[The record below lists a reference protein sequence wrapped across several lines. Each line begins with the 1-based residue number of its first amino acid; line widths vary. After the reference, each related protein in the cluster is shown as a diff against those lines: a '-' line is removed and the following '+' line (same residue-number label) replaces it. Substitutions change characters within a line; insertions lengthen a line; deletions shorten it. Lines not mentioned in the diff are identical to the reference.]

1 MKKFNPIRL
10 VVFFIAVVALSKF
23 FEAGRLMAEERTFVH
38 FGASV
43 FSLIIFAFTLLIM
56 GYWVYIE
63 EKEKNNLRN
72 KFGIY
77 EWFYRKRDG
86 ETAMGR
92 IGGKRGQEIR
102 GT

>member
-23 FEAGRLMAEERTFVH
+23 FETGRLIAEERTFVH

-56 GYWVYIE
+56 GYWVYAE
-63 EKEKNNLRN
+63 EKEKNNLN
-72 KFGIY
+72 HKFGIY

-86 ETAMGR
+86 ELGNWR
-92 IGGKRGQEIR
+92 WGEKK
-102 GT
+102 